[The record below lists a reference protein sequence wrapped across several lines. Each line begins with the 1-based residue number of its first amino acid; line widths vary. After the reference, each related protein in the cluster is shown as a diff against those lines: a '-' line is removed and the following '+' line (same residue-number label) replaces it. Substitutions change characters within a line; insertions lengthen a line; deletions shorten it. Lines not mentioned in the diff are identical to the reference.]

1 MQSLWAGYGG
11 LRLSDDSLQIASAPR
26 CPPNVTRFQ
35 LRNVEYRG
43 VRLRYEVVEGAGA
56 RVSLEKEFRVDKDLQ
71 TTNVQHHSAKNTVSL
86 VISVNDAEATPITAV
101 PSAIPVGMTAR
112 IFAAEQRS

>member
-1 MQSLWAGYGG
+1 M
-11 LRLSDDSLQIASAPR
+11 
-26 CPPNVTRFQ
+26 TRFQ

-56 RVSLEKEFRVDKDLQ
+56 RVSLETEWPDKDLQ
-71 TTNVQHHSAKNTVSL
+71 ATNVQHHSAKNTVSL

-101 PSAIPVGMTAR
+101 PSTIPVGMTAR